1 MVSLSIKDSLD
12 TRACDAGLT
21 ASIRAGVPPIVVIGV
36 VEPAEPI
43 AQADPV
49 ERTTSTTIVRAGG
62 ISAGDVAVRIV
73 AVLSRNGFECEVK
86 HGEAA
91 RGAQH
96 LLRLH
101 CWCMVWWMFC
111 LVRWSGECSMDD
123 EWEVSLLGEVTAMSP
138 RELERERERE
148 RELFAPKEH

>member
-1 MVSLSIKDSLD
+1 MRTVAAPWQLLAHDLSLYLSIKDSLD
-12 TRACDAGLT
+12 ARACDAGLT
-21 ASIRAGVPPIVVIGV
+21 ASIRAGVPPIVVIRV

-49 ERTTSTTIVRAGG
+49 ERTTSTTIVRARG
-62 ISAGDVAVRIV
+62 ISAGDVAVGIV
-73 AVLSRNGFECEVK
+73 AVLSRNGFESEVK

-91 RGAQH
+91 GGAQH

-101 CWCMVWWMFC
+101 CSCMVWWMFC

-123 EWEVSLLGEVTAMSP
+123 KWEVSLLGEVTAMSP
-138 RELERERERE
+138 RE
-148 RELFAPKEH
+148 

>member
-1 MVSLSIKDSLD
+1 MRTVVAPWQLLAHDLSLSLSLSFGDSHD

-21 ASIRAGVPPIVVIGV
+21 ASIRAGVPPIVVIRV
-36 VEPAEPI
+36 VEPAKPI

-49 ERTTSTTIVRAGG
+49 ERAASTTIVRAGS
-62 ISAGDVAVRIV
+62 ISSGDVAVGIV

-123 EWEVSLLGEVTAMSP
+123 EWEVSLLGEVTATSP
-138 RELERERERE
+138 RE
-148 RELFAPKEH
+148 